1 MHVTPYSCPVSAS
14 SRGTTQNHVQQ
25 FISLNLGP
33 SQDVSCCTREDLSA
47 EHAFGDFCK
56 HAVWFLIRTTFLG
69 GRVGV
74 RPIVC
79 AQDSISVPPSSKY
92 TFCKVTQLYTSP
104 AGRGHRVSRVDSPRA
119 DRFEDRGCRT
129 LSPRG
134 SLAWLRHDA
143 WCAH

>member
-1 MHVTPYSCPVSAS
+1 MSHPIAVLSQLQAGTRHETMYSNSSHSTWARAKTYHAAQGRIFQQGMHLETSANMQSDCS
-14 SRGTTQNHVQQ
+14 S
-25 FISLNLGP
+25 GP
-33 SQDVSCCTREDLSA
+33 
-47 EHAFGDFCK
+47 H
-56 HAVWFLIRTTFLG
+56 FLG
-69 GRVGV
+69 GVRVGV

-79 AQDSISVPPSSKY
+79 AHHSISVPPSSKY

-104 AGRGHRVSRVDSPRA
+104 AARGRGVYRVDGPRT

-143 WCAH
+143 G